1 MALTR
6 AHALRQAPYLAAVA
20 LLLSFA
26 PAVHSALSATPEQAL
41 LFLLAVLVAD
51 LGVSNALRCAAVPA
65 LFGCTRTALSAR
77 LSARA
82 AALQA
87 GRHAGTRGA
96 CVRAC
101 AHRLRAALTR
111 PPTCRH
117 SAGDA
122 AC

>member
-51 LGVSNALRCAAVPA
+51 LGVRTRCAAVTA
-65 LFGCTRTALSAR
+65 LFGCTR
-77 LSARA
+77 
-82 AALQA
+82 
-87 GRHAGTRGA
+87 
-96 CVRAC
+96 
-101 AHRLRAALTR
+101 LR
-111 PPTCRH
+111 
-117 SAGDA
+117 
-122 AC
+122 